1 MHRRVALALLIV
13 LTGCSPSAVATPAGS
28 SQTVPRSTP
37 SGSVAHPTASPT
49 AVAPSPSDRV
59 AGWRA
64 DLDGFLAA
72 LDTIHPDLY
81 HDTSKTDF
89 ERAVSDLRA
98 TVPTATDDALM
109 VGACRLVA
117 LVSAHGRDS
126 HTGLYPWSPDSR
138 FPVHSL
144 PLRLWLFPDGIHV
157 IDALAPYGDL
167 VGTRLVTV
175 AGHPAA
181 DVERALVPLI
191 PRDNDATVRLLTPR
205 FLLMPEVLHGLG
217 LVDGIGPMDAAVVD
231 AKGASRTVS
240 ITPIPMADYNAWAG
254 PYGLFL
260 PADPKVRYLSRMEE
274 PLWWTRLEDGT
285 LYVQYNRV
293 DFVDTQAAELA
304 TVLQGA
310 DVKRVVVDIRHNYGG
325 EFRALD
331 AVVNAFDIAKFATAG
346 RLFLVTGRNTY
357 SGGSI
362 FAGELQARTS
372 LTIVGEPMGGSPD
385 PWADPDDYRLP
396 WSGLAITVA
405 TLLEPTTPPNDV
417 RLGIDPDL
425 PVPLTYA
432 DWAAGRDPAL
442 EAILAR
448 KFVP

>member
-1 MHRRVALALLIV
+1 MNRTAALVLLLVVA
-13 LTGCSPSAVATPAGS
+13 GCAPSTA
-28 SQTVPRSTP
+28 
-37 SGSVAHPTASPT
+37 ASPT
-49 AVAPSPSDRV
+49 ARPPTPAGPAGTIAGRPTATAPAATADRV
-59 AGWRA
+59 AGWQA
-64 DLDGFLAA
+64 DLDGFIAA
-72 LDTIHPDLY
+72 LDALHPDLF
-81 HDTSKTDF
+81 HDTSKADF
-89 ERAVSDLRA
+89 ERAVGELRA

-126 HTGLYPWSPDSR
+126 HTGLYPWSPDSH

-157 IDALAPYGDL
+157 IEALAPYEDL
-167 VGTRLVTV
+167 VGARVDSI
-175 AGHPAA
+175 AGRPVA
-181 DVERALVPLI
+181 DVVRALAPLI
-191 PRDNDATVRLLTPR
+191 PRDNDTTARLLTPR
-205 FLLMPEVLHGLG
+205 FLVMPEVLHGLG
-217 LVDGIGPMDAAVVD
+217 LVDGIGPLDLAVVD
-231 AKGASRTVS
+231 ARGAARTVS
-240 ITPIPMADYNAWAG
+240 ITPIGMTEYNAWAG

-274 PLWWTRLEDGT
+274 PLWWTLLAGGT

-293 DFVDTQAAELA
+293 DFVEAEAAELA
-304 TVLQGA
+304 TVLLGA

-331 AVVNAFDIAKFATAG
+331 SVVNAFDIAKFDKAG
-346 RLFLVTGRNTY
+346 RLFLITGRNTY

-385 PWADPDDYRLP
+385 PWADPDDHRLP

-405 TLLEPTTPPNDV
+405 TLLEPTTPPDA
-417 RLGIDPDL
+417 RLGIDPDVA
-425 PVPLTYA
+425 VPLTFA
-432 DWAAGRDPAL
+432 DWTAGRDPAL
-442 EAILAR
+442 DTILAR
-448 KFVP
+448 PVP